1 MVTIKDIAEKADVS
15 AATVSLALNDSDKI
29 RPETIRKIK
38 RIARELNYTPNM
50 RGRALVKGIN
60 NTIGLVVPEIENPF
74 YAEVVKAVKNVMYEQ
89 DFHVLLAS
97 TDYNSEEEKR
107 YINLFKNGMIDGA
120 IFVGVADLKATNDQI
135 ILELARDYIPVVN
148 IFRENVQINELPQ
161 INARIKEALYSSTE
175 YLIELGHTKI
185 AYVGESEER
194 LAGYKKALRE
204 HDLPIRSEYIFKNYH
219 IIEQGAEVG
228 HKLIKLADFPT
239 GLVCYNDEIAMGV
252 IQVLA
257 NQGIKIPENLS
268 VVGCDNIKL
277 ASFTNPP
284 LTTVDIPKR
293 EIAEQA
299 AHILLEMID
308 RGAES
313 FRGQNIKYD
322 TELIERNSAIPYRE
336 CSVL

>member
-1 MVTIKDIAEKADVS
+1 
-15 AATVSLALNDSDKI
+15 
-29 RPETIRKIK
+29 
-38 RIARELNYTPNM
+38 
-50 RGRALVKGIN
+50 
-60 NTIGLVVPEIENPF
+60 
-74 YAEVVKAVKNVMYEQ
+74 
-89 DFHVLLAS
+89 
-97 TDYNSEEEKR
+97 
-107 YINLFKNGMIDGA
+107 
-120 IFVGVADLKATNDQI
+120 
-135 ILELARDYIPVVN
+135 
-148 IFRENVQINELPQ
+148 
-161 INARIKEALYSSTE
+161 
-175 YLIELGHTKI
+175 
-185 AYVGESEER
+185 
-194 LAGYKKALRE
+194 
-204 HDLPIRSEYIFKNYH
+204 
-219 IIEQGAEVG
+219 
-228 HKLIKLADFPT
+228 
-239 GLVCYNDEIAMGV
+239 MGV

-308 RGAES
+308 RGADS